1 MRKERKEVTKLI
13 YVGNASDGG
22 FVFQAR
28 TFENIQYDTDVKL
41 ISYEKGVACLAFDS
55 LVLLHRVA
63 EIVAGCFSK
72 QSNFKVDKIKITYRN
87 ISVTVTKAEGRKNII
102 CMLMKALK
110 TSKEVNNVVLDTQIC
125 EKLAPLKKEPSEA
138 FEFFD
143 SFATGFKFEK
153 VTSWSKDLWFRNYRN
168 ECMVISSLKDG
179 IIRVEAI
186 AGDHIKEFL
195 KTISRCF
202 IPYNNMYGI
211 KGVEISFN
219 EFSMMVH
226 EWNVNH
232 IYEMYE
238 RCCDM
243 THELWEKEWNEYVHS
258 PKYIRKRA
266 KSLKKE
272 CRHKV
277 VLEKI
282 RKFQKSGEFP
292 VKETAISDW
301 ETYKRVNSGES
312 YGRGIIRYATTWV
325 QYMEYLTK
333 KYGMKMSEIW
343 DRCSDLANV
352 DGVTGFMYGAAA
364 SIISQVWQ
372 FGEEFRKCYNS
383 KWNYSGAG
391 TVNPAMLAVS
401 ATA

>member
-22 FVFQAR
+22 FLFQAR

-102 CMLMKALK
+102 CMLLKALK
-110 TSKEVNNVVLDTQIC
+110 NSKEVNDVVLDTQIC
-125 EKLAPLKKEPSEA
+125 QKLVPLKEEPIEA

-143 SFATGFKFEK
+143 SFTAGFEFEE
-153 VTSWSKDLWFRNYRN
+153 VASWSKDLWFRNYRN
-168 ECMVISSLKDG
+168 ECLVISSLKEG
-179 IIRVEAI
+179 IIKVEAI
-186 AGDHIKEFL
+186 AGDHIKEFV

-202 IPYNNMYGI
+202 SPYNNMYGI
-211 KGVEISFN
+211 KGVKISFN
-219 EFSMMVH
+219 EFSMMVR

-232 IYEMYE
+232 IREMYE
-238 RCCDM
+238 RCCNLCS
-243 THELWEKEWNEYVHS
+243 ELGEKEWQEYIHS
-258 PKYIRKRA
+258 PEYIRKRA
-266 KSLKKE
+266 KTLKKE

-277 VLEKI
+277 VLEKV
-282 RKFQKSGEFP
+282 RKFQKNGEFP

-301 ETYKRVNSGES
+301 ETCKRVNSEDDYS
-312 YGRGIIRYATTWV
+312 KAIIRYAILWV

-343 DRCSDLANV
+343 DRCSDLADV
-352 DGVTGFMYGAAA
+352 EGVTGFMYGAAA

-372 FGEEFRKCYNS
+372 YGEEFRKCYNS

-391 TVNPAMLAVS
+391 TVNPAMLTIS

>member
-1 MRKERKEVTKLI
+1 MKRERKEVTKLV
-13 YVGNASDGG
+13 YLGNTSDGG
-22 FVFQAR
+22 FVFQTR
-28 TFENIQYDTDVKL
+28 TFGNDTDVKL
-41 ISYEKGVACLAFDS
+41 TSYEKGVACLAFDYS
-55 LVLLHRVA
+55 VSLHRVA
-63 EIVAGCFSK
+63 EIVAGCFAK
-72 QSNFKVDKIKITYRN
+72 QSNFKVDKIEIAYRN

-102 CMLMKALK
+102 CMLLKALK
-110 TSKEVNNVVLDTQIC
+110 TSKEVNDVAVDMQIC
-125 EKLAPLKKEPSEA
+125 EKLAPLKVDPSEA

-143 SFATGFKFEK
+143 SFAAGFEFEK

-168 ECMVISSLKDG
+168 ECLVISSLKDG
-179 IIRVEAI
+179 IIKVEAI
-186 AGDHIKEFL
+186 AGDHIKDFV

-211 KGVEISFN
+211 KGIEVSFN
-219 EFSMMVH
+219 EFSMMVY

-238 RCCDM
+238 RCCGM
-243 THELWEKEWNEYVHS
+243 THELWEKEWEEYIHS
-258 PKYIRKRA
+258 PEYIRKRA

-292 VKETAISDW
+292 VKETAMTDW
-301 ETYKRVNSGES
+301 ENCKRLNSGES
-312 YGRGIIRYATTWV
+312 YSRAIIRYTILWV

-333 KYGMKMSEIW
+333 KYGMEMSEIW

-364 SIISQVWQ
+364 SIISRVWQ
-372 FGEEFRKCYNS
+372 SGEEFRKCYNS

>member
-41 ISYEKGVACLAFDS
+41 ISYEEGVACLAFDS

-63 EIVAGCFSK
+63 EIVAGCFAK
-72 QSNFKVDKIKITYRN
+72 QSNFKVDKIEIAYRN
-87 ISVTVTKAEGRKNII
+87 ISVTVTKAEGGKNII
-102 CMLMKALK
+102 CMLLKALR
-110 TSKEVNNVVLDTQIC
+110 TSKEVNDVAVDMQIC
-125 EKLAPLKKEPSEA
+125 EKLAPLKVDPSEA

-168 ECMVISSLKDG
+168 ECLVISSLKDG
-179 IIRVEAI
+179 IIKVEAI
-186 AGDHIKEFL
+186 AGDHIKDFV

-211 KGVEISFN
+211 KGIEICFN

-238 RCCDM
+238 RCCGM
-243 THELWEKEWNEYVHS
+243 THELWEKEWEEYIHS
-258 PKYIRKRA
+258 PEYIRKRA
-266 KSLKKE
+266 KTLKKE

-301 ETYKRVNSGES
+301 ETYKRVNSEE
-312 YGRGIIRYATTWV
+312 YGRGIIRYATIWV

-364 SIISQVWQ
+364 SIISQVWEL
-372 FGEEFRKCYNS
+372 GEDFRKCYNS

-391 TVNPAMLAVS
+391 TANPAVLTIS

>member
-22 FVFQAR
+22 FVFHAR
-28 TFENIQYDTDVKL
+28 TFENIEHETDVKL
-41 ISYEKGVACLAFDS
+41 TTYEKGVACLAFDYS
-55 LVLLHRVA
+55 VSLHRVA
-63 EIVAGCFSK
+63 EIVAGCFAK
-72 QSNFKVDKIKITYRN
+72 QSNFKVDKIEIAYRN

-102 CMLMKALK
+102 CMLLKALK
-110 TSKEVNNVVLDTQIC
+110 TSKEVNDVAVDMQIC
-125 EKLAPLKKEPSEA
+125 EKLAPLKVDPSEA

-143 SFATGFKFEK
+143 SFAAGFEFEK

-168 ECMVISSLKDG
+168 ECLVISSLKDG
-179 IIRVEAI
+179 IIKVEAI
-186 AGDHIKEFL
+186 AGDHIKDFV

-211 KGVEISFN
+211 KGIEICFN

-238 RCCDM
+238 RCCGM
-243 THELWEKEWNEYVHS
+243 THELWEKEWEEYIHS
-258 PKYIRKRA
+258 PEYIRKRA
-266 KSLKKE
+266 KTLKKE

-312 YGRGIIRYATTWV
+312 YGRGIISYATIWV

-364 SIISQVWQ
+364 SIISRVWQ

-391 TVNPAMLAVS
+391 TVNPAVLTIS

>member
-1 MRKERKEVTKLI
+1 MKRERKEVTKLV
-13 YVGNASDGG
+13 YLGNTSDGG
-22 FVFQAR
+22 FVFQTR
-28 TFENIQYDTDVKL
+28 TFGNDTDVKL
-41 ISYEKGVACLAFDS
+41 TSYEKGVACLAFDYS
-55 LVLLHRVA
+55 VSLHRVA
-63 EIVAGCFSK
+63 EIVAGCFAK
-72 QSNFKVDKIKITYRN
+72 QSNFKVDKIEIAYRN

-102 CMLMKALK
+102 CMLLKALK
-110 TSKEVNNVVLDTQIC
+110 TSKEVNDVAVDMQIC
-125 EKLAPLKKEPSEA
+125 EKLAPLKEEPIEA

-143 SFATGFKFEK
+143 SLTAGFEFEK

-168 ECMVISSLKDG
+168 ECLVISSLKDG
-179 IIRVEAI
+179 IIKVEAI
-186 AGDHIKEFL
+186 AGDHIKDFV

-211 KGVEISFN
+211 KGIEVSFN
-219 EFSMMVH
+219 EFSMMVY

-238 RCCDM
+238 RCCGM
-243 THELWEKEWNEYVHS
+243 THELWEKEWEEYIHS
-258 PKYIRKRA
+258 PEYIRKRA
-266 KSLKKE
+266 KTLKKE

-292 VKETAISDW
+292 VKETAMIDW
-301 ETYKRVNSGES
+301 ENCKRLNSGES
-312 YGRGIIRYATTWV
+312 YSRAIIRYTILWV

-333 KYGMKMSEIW
+333 KYGMEMSEIW

-364 SIISQVWQ
+364 SIISRVWQ
-372 FGEEFRKCYNS
+372 SGEEFRKCYNS

>member
-1 MRKERKEVTKLI
+1 M
-13 YVGNASDGG
+13 SG
-22 FVFQAR
+22 FDYSV
-28 TFENIQYDTDVKL
+28 
-41 ISYEKGVACLAFDS
+41 S
-55 LVLLHRVA
+55 LHRVA
-63 EIVAGCFSK
+63 EIVAGCFAK
-72 QSNFKVDKIKITYRN
+72 QSNFKVDKIEIAYRN

-102 CMLMKALK
+102 CMLLKALK
-110 TSKEVNNVVLDTQIC
+110 TSKEVNDVAVDMQIC
-125 EKLAPLKKEPSEA
+125 EKLAPLKVDPSEA

-143 SFATGFKFEK
+143 SFAAGFEFEK

-168 ECMVISSLKDG
+168 ECLVISSLKDG
-179 IIRVEAI
+179 IIKVEAI
-186 AGDHIKEFL
+186 AGDHIKDFV

-211 KGVEISFN
+211 KGIEICFN

-238 RCCDM
+238 RCCGM
-243 THELWEKEWNEYVHS
+243 THELWEKEWEEYIHS
-258 PKYIRKRA
+258 PEYIRKRA
-266 KSLKKE
+266 KTLKKE

-312 YGRGIIRYATTWV
+312 YGRGIIRYATIWV

-343 DRCSDLANV
+343 DRCSNLANV

-364 SIISQVWQ
+364 SIISRVWQ

-391 TVNPAMLAVS
+391 TVNPAVLTIS

>member
-28 TFENIQYDTDVKL
+28 TFENIEYDTDVKL
-41 ISYEKGVACLAFDS
+41 TTYEKGVACLAFDYS
-55 LVLLHRVA
+55 VSFHRVA
-63 EIVAGCFSK
+63 EIVAGCFAK

-102 CMLMKALK
+102 CMLLKALK
-110 TSKEVNNVVLDTQIC
+110 TSKEVNDVAVDMQTC
-125 EKLAPLKKEPSEA
+125 EQLEPLKADPIEVWSFIDA
-138 FEFFD
+138 LTASFEFKEV
-143 SFATGFKFEK
+143 AG
-153 VTSWSKDLWFRNYRN
+153 WSKDLWFRNYRN
-168 ECMVISSLKDG
+168 ECLVISSLKDG
-179 IIRVEAI
+179 IIKVEAI
-186 AGDHIKEFL
+186 AGDHIKDFV

-211 KGVEISFN
+211 KGIEVSFN
-219 EFSMMVH
+219 EFSMMVY

-238 RCCDM
+238 RCCGM
-243 THELWEKEWNEYVHS
+243 THELWEKEWKEYIHS
-258 PKYIRKRA
+258 PEYIRKRA

-292 VKETAISDW
+292 VKETSMTDW
-301 ETYKRVNSGES
+301 ENCKRLNSGES
-312 YGRGIIRYATTWV
+312 YSRAIIRYTILWV

-372 FGEEFRKCYNS
+372 YGEEFRKCYNS

-391 TVNPAMLAVS
+391 TVNPAMLTIS

>member
-1 MRKERKEVTKLI
+1 MKRERKEVTKLV
-13 YVGNASDGG
+13 YLGNTSDGG
-22 FVFQAR
+22 FVFQTR
-28 TFENIQYDTDVKL
+28 TFGNDTDVKL
-41 ISYEKGVACLAFDS
+41 TSYEKGVACLAFDYS
-55 LVLLHRVA
+55 VSLHRVA
-63 EIVAGCFSK
+63 EIVAGCFAK
-72 QSNFKVDKIKITYRN
+72 QSNFKVDKIEIAYRN

-102 CMLMKALK
+102 CMLLKALK
-110 TSKEVNNVVLDTQIC
+110 TSKEVNDVAVDMQIC
-125 EKLAPLKKEPSEA
+125 EKLAPLKVDPSEA

-143 SFATGFKFEK
+143 SFAAGFEFEK

-168 ECMVISSLKDG
+168 ECLVISSLKDG
-179 IIRVEAI
+179 IIKVEAI
-186 AGDHIKEFL
+186 AGDHIKDFV

-211 KGVEISFN
+211 KGIEVSFN
-219 EFSMMVH
+219 EFSMMVY

-238 RCCDM
+238 RCCGM
-243 THELWEKEWNEYVHS
+243 THELWEKEWEEYIHS
-258 PKYIRKRA
+258 PEYIRKRA

-292 VKETAISDW
+292 VKEIAMTDW
-301 ETYKRVNSGES
+301 ENCKRLNSGES
-312 YGRGIIRYATTWV
+312 YSRAIIRYTILWV

-333 KYGMKMSEIW
+333 KYGMEMSEIW

-364 SIISQVWQ
+364 SIISRVWQ
-372 FGEEFRKCYNS
+372 SGEEFRKCYNS